1 MNMAKTR
8 LIRVLVF
15 ILLFALLLPTCSIGE
30 SGYRKLKS
38 GDRGTDVLALKDR
51 LYDLGYITSKNYS
64 DDYNSNT
71 VKRIKELQKKNGLK
85 ATGVATPELQE
96 LIFSDQCIAK
106 NGKKAATGTHDGSQ
120 NSTGNTPAAFV
131 MPAPAGKNAPELD
144 ADGFLDSDEPYVW
157 ASRESGEW
165 SYVSRDIHIEIRQ
178 RVDKSVPHKWLEAA
192 IRYRDPAFFGAMIN
206 LATEENPT
214 PSGTFM
220 SKPTTIAKNY
230 QAVFAFSD
238 DFFSYRY
245 FNKMKPGIII
255 RNGRVWSEKTLRGD
269 AKQWPPLDV
278 MALFNDGS
286 MKTFESDS
294 HTAQEY
300 LDMGVVSTFAFGPI
314 LVENGAPSADLKK
327 WRTTDRAPRM
337 AMGIT
342 ADGTVLAID
351 CLGRRKDAV
360 GVTITWL
367 ADKLVELGAVEAI
380 NLDGGNT
387 TCMIFMGDVINRPK
401 DVKEK
406 DLRTVNGLIGVREA
420 LADE

>member
-1 MNMAKTR
+1 MKKHMLRA
-8 LIRVLVF
+8 LAVV
-15 ILLFALLLPTCSIGE
+15 LLFALLIPVCAMGE
-30 SGYRKLKS
+30 SSYRELKK
-38 GDRGTDVLALKDR
+38 GDRGEDVLALKDR
-51 LYDLGYITSKNYS
+51 LYELGYITSKNYG
-64 DDYNSNT
+64 DDYNKNT
-71 VKRIKELQKKNGLK
+71 VKKIKDLQKKNGLK
-85 ATGVATPELQE
+85 ATGVATVELQE
-96 LIFSDQCIAK
+96 LIFSDQVIDQK
-106 NGKKAATGTHDGSQ
+106 GNKAAGNTTASQDNTGTD
-120 NSTGNTPAAFV
+120 PVVFV
-131 MPAPAGKNAPELD
+131 MPAPAGKNAPELNE
-144 ADGFLDSDEPYVW
+144 AGFYEADEPYVY
-157 ASRESGEW
+157 ADRKTGEW
-165 SYVSRDIHIEIRQ
+165 TYVSRDIHVEVRERI
-178 RVDKSVPHKWLEAA
+178 DKSGPHKWLEAS
-192 IRYRDPAFFGAMIN
+192 IRYRDPAFFGAMVN
-206 LATEENPT
+206 LAPDDNPT

-230 QAVFAFSD
+230 NAVFAFSD
-238 DFFSYRY
+238 DFFSYRL

-278 MALFNDGS
+278 IALFDDGH

-314 LVENGAPSADLKK
+314 LVQDGAPCSDLKK

-342 ADGTVLAID
+342 ADGTVLAVD

-387 TCMIFMGDVINRPK
+387 TCMIFMDDVINRPPG
-401 DVKEK
+401 VKEK
-406 DLRTVNGLIGVREA
+406 DLRTVNGLIGIREG
-420 LADE
+420 AD

>member
-1 MNMAKTR
+1 MNVEKTR
-8 LIRVLVF
+8 MVKALAV
-15 ILLFALLLPTCSIGE
+15 ILLVALLVPACGLSENDYRELKNGD
-30 SGYRKLKS
+30 SGA
-38 GDRGTDVLALKDR
+38 DVLALKDR
-51 LYDLGYITSKNYS
+51 LYELGYIASKNYG
-64 DDYNSNT
+64 DVYNKNT
-71 VKRIKELQKKNGLK
+71 VKKIKELQKKNGLK
-85 ATGVATPELQE
+85 ATGIATIELQE
-96 LIFSDQCIAK
+96 LIYSDQCVTK
-106 NGKKAATGTHDGSQ
+106 DGKKLLA
-120 NSTGNTPAAFV
+120 STTKGASGKSTAAFV
-131 MPAPAGKNAPELD
+131 MPLPAGKQAPGLD
-144 ADGFLDSDEPYVW
+144 VDGFYDSDEPYIY
-157 ASRESGEW
+157 ANRDTGEW
-165 SYVSRDIHIEIRQ
+165 TYVSRDIHVEIRQ

-192 IRYRDPAFFGAMIN
+192 IRYRDPAFFGAMVN
-206 LATEENPT
+206 LATDDNPT
-214 PSGTFM
+214 PSGTYM
-220 SKPTTIAKNY
+220 SKPTTIARSYN
-230 QAVFAFSD
+230 AVFAFSD

-255 RNGRVWSEKTLRGD
+255 RNGRVWSDKTLRGD

-278 MALFNDGS
+278 MALYQDGS

-314 LVENGAPSADLKK
+314 LVENGVPSADLKK

-342 ADGTVLAID
+342 ADGTVLAVD

-367 ADKLVELGAVEAI
+367 ADKLVELGAIEAI

-387 TCMIFMGDVINRPK
+387 TCMIFMNDVINRPK

-406 DLRTVNGLIGVREA
+406 DLRTVNGLIGVREG
-420 LADE
+420 LGQ

>member
-1 MNMAKTR
+1 MNALKLLLT
-8 LIRVLVF
+8 RVLAVV
-15 ILLFALLLPTCSIGE
+15 LLLALLIPAYVVGE
-30 SGYRKLKS
+30 NSYRELKS
-38 GDRGTDVLALKDR
+38 GDKGEDVLALKNR
-51 LYDLGYITSKNYS
+51 LYELGYITSKKYG
-64 DDYNSNT
+64 DDYNKNT
-71 VKRIKELQKKNGLK
+71 VKKIKELQKKNGLK

-96 LIFSDQCIAK
+96 LIFSDQVIDQK
-106 NGKKAATGTHDGSQ
+106 GHKAAGSDSGSSQ
-120 NSTGNTPAAFV
+120 EDPGAAPAAFV
-131 MPAPAGKNAPELD
+131 MPAPAGKNTPDLD
-144 ADGFLDSDEPYVW
+144 ADGFYDSDEPYVY
-157 ASRESGEW
+157 ADRKAGEW
-165 SYVSRDIHIEIRQ
+165 TYISRNIRVEVRQ

-192 IRYRDPAFFGAMIN
+192 IRYRDPAFFGAMVN
-206 LATEENPT
+206 LSTEDNPT

-220 SKPTTIAKNY
+220 SKPTTIAKSY
-230 QAVFAFSD
+230 HAVFAFSD
-238 DFFSYRY
+238 DFFSYRL

-255 RNGRVWSEKTLRGD
+255 RNGRIWSEKTLRGD

-278 MALFNDGS
+278 LALYEDGH

-300 LDMGVVSTFAFGPI
+300 LDMGVISTFAFGPI
-314 LVENGAPSADLKK
+314 LVQDGAPCSDLKK

-342 ADGTVLAID
+342 SDGTVLAVD

-387 TCMIFMGDVINRPK
+387 TCMIFMDDVINRPA
-401 DVKEK
+401 DTKEK
-406 DLRTVNGLIGVREA
+406 DLRTVNGLIGVREGS
-420 LADE
+420 D